1 MTWDILSENQISANY
16 RYIEIICEKPRLS
29 KPVIHH
35 KISQITPNYRYV
47 DDLPEFK
54 AQRIIFFLVVAQPS
68 N

>member
-1 MTWDILSENQISANY
+1 VDFADIPWQ
-16 RYIEIICEKPRLS
+16 K
-29 KPVIHH
+29 
-35 KISQITPNYRYV
+35 PNYHPYYELLRIHAKSLKCRYV